1 MIRWVF
7 VIFVLLAVFPY
18 LLPVLQKLGFWRVP
32 GDVRFKLFG
41 QIFCLP
47 FGSTLILSIL
57 VFAAAKLLQ

>member
-18 LLPVLQKLGFWRVP
+18 LLPVLQKLGIWRVP